1 MSPQSVLLK
10 RQTRNLYRLIQD
22 SLPVLNNATNMSDI
36 EDNYLL
42 KKRIVSYLRQNLF
55 DAAKLP
61 SKSGSGLR
69 HSVHSPHRIFLPL
82 LRGKNSALTSAGLI
96 QTECNCTE
104 QLAAEYVGFD
114 EYTDIWKY
122 SFLSLASL
130 VGLFS
135 IVLIIC
141 LIWRIIRFVKF
152 FFFLSIYFFIKRVVF
167 F

>member
-10 RQTRNLYRLIQD
+10 KQTRNLYRLIQN
-22 SLPVLNNATNMSDI
+22 SLSVLNNATNMSDI
-36 EDNYLL
+36 EDNYPF

-61 SKSGSGLR
+61 SKSESGLR
-69 HSVHSPHRIFLPL
+69 HRIFLPL
-82 LRGKNSALTSAGLI
+82 LRGGGKNSAPSSVSSI

-141 LIWRIIRFVKF
+141 LIWRIIRYVN
-152 FFFLSIYFFIKRVVF
+152 FLLFLYSFIFLYKTGCLVL
-167 F
+167 